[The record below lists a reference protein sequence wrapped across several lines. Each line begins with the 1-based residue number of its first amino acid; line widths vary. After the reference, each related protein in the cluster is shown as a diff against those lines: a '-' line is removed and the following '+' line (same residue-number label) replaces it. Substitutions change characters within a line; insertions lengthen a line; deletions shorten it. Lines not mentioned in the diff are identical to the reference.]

1 MLPLS
6 ACLMQCIVANVNVYV
21 EIGLINKLSGL
32 GRLPKKRHL
41 IRLMLYMIIVVLF
54 QTSKNSPSE
63 SKIVK
68 RKSYS
73 VFVILEQPVIRN
85 SECDKIISIYHETMR

>member
-1 MLPLS
+1 
-6 ACLMQCIVANVNVYV
+6 
-21 EIGLINKLSGL
+21 
-32 GRLPKKRHL
+32 
-41 IRLMLYMIIVVLF
+41 MLYMIIVVLF

-85 SECDKIISIYHETMR
+85 SKCDKIISIYHETMR

>member
-1 MLPLS
+1 
-6 ACLMQCIVANVNVYV
+6 MQCIVANVNVYV

-68 RKSYS
+68 RKFYS
-73 VFVILEQPVIRN
+73 VFVILEQPVIQN
-85 SECDKIISIYHETMR
+85 SECDKSIRIYHETMRFHD

>member
-1 MLPLS
+1 
-6 ACLMQCIVANVNVYV
+6 MQCIVANVNVYV

-32 GRLPKKRHL
+32 ARQPKKRHK
-41 IRLMLYMIIVVLF
+41 IRLMLCMIIVVLF

-68 RKSYS
+68 RKFYS
-73 VFVILEQPVIRN
+73 VFVILEQPVIQN
-85 SECDKIISIYHETMR
+85 MYSECDKSIRIYHETMRFHE